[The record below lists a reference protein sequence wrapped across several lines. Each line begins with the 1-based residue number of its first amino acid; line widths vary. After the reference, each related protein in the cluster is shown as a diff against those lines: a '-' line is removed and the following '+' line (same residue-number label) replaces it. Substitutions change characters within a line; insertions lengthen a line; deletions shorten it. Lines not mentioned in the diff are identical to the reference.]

1 MKAPHTS
8 PRLTALTFI
17 AALTLGVA
25 TFAWAADSSTANF
38 MKKYHKA
45 PKGTDPVCKKAGKGE
60 ASKEELQALLTGYQ
74 AMAKEQPPKGDAAS
88 WKEKTMAL
96 VTSTQGLIKGDA
108 AAPKAYGAAVNCKAC
123 HDVHKGD

>member
-1 MKAPHTS
+1 MRITQKTRS
-8 PRLTALTFI
+8 V
-17 AALTLGVA
+17 AAFTLAGLLGVA
-25 TFAWAADSSTANF
+25 TFAWAADMSTADF

-74 AMAKEQPPKGDAAS
+74 NMAKEAPPKGDEAS

-96 VTSTQGLIKGDA
+96 IKSTQGLIKGDA
-108 AAPKAYGAAVNCKAC
+108 AAQKAYGAAVNCKAC
-123 HDVHKGD
+123 HDLHKGD